1 MKIRLFGTIQD
12 SIVDGP
18 GLRYVVFVQ
27 GCLHHC
33 IGCHNPQ
40 SHDVLGGYIDDTSH
54 LLQEMRDNPLLDGVT
69 FSGGE
74 PFLQCQ
80 PLIELAKE
88 IKKNQL
94 HLIIYSGYTFDE
106 IMHLSDG
113 ARCLLSYCDTLID
126 GRFIQ
131 EQKSLD
137 LMYEGSKNQ
146 RIING
151 PLLLHYQKIV
161 LQKINEYGE
170 FV

>member
-1 MKIRLFGTIQD
+1 MKIRLFGTMQD

-33 IGCHNPQ
+33 LGCHNPK
-40 SHDVLGGYIDDTSH
+40 SHDIFGGYDDDTSH
-54 LLQEMRDNPLLDGVT
+54 LLQEISDNPLLDGVT

-88 IKKNQL
+88 IKKNQF

-106 IMHLSDG
+106 IMNLSDE

-137 LMYEGSKNQ
+137 LMYKGSKNQ
-146 RIING
+146 RIINV
-151 PLLLHYQKIV
+151 PLSLHNQKIV